1 MAAETPVAPVGR
13 GIQGEGPPGRRPFT
27 FRPRRIAKG
36 VIVGVGVAAFL
47 VFALFPFYWM
57 FIVSFKTNQDIVN
70 LKFNPFLIQQFTLS
84 HYKFLLTQ
92 TDFLRWILN
101 STIVAVVACGGSVVI
116 SIFAG
121 YSLARVR
128 YRGAATIGWGIF
140 VTYLVPPTLLFI
152 PMTVIMDQ
160 FHLVN
165 NLLALILSY
174 PTFLIPFSTWLLMG
188 YFRGIPSELEDAA
201 MVDGCTRF
209 QAMLRIAIPLAVPGI
224 ISASIFAFTLSWN
237 EYLYALSFISSVGTQ
252 TVPLGVPSDL
262 IRDDAYFWGDLMA
275 AALLGSIP
283 VAVLYS
289 FFVDRFAGGIT
300 AGAVKG

>member
-1 MAAETPVAPVGR
+1 MAAETPVAPVR
-13 GIQGEGPPGRRPFT
+13 GGIRGEGPSRRRFAL
-27 FRPRRIAKG
+27 RPRRLVKG
-36 VIVGVGVAAFL
+36 AVVTVGVAAFL

-57 FIVSFKTNQDIVN
+57 FIVSLKSNQDIIN
-70 LKFNPFLIQQFTLS
+70 LKDNPFLIQQFTLS
-84 HYKFLLTQ
+84 HYEFLLTQ

-101 STIVAVVACGGSVVI
+101 STIVAVVACGGSVII

-128 YRGAATIGWGIF
+128 YRGAGAIGWGIF

-160 FHLVN
+160 FHLVD
-165 NLLALILSY
+165 NLLALMLSY

-188 YFRGIPSELEDAA
+188 YFRGIPKELEDAA

-275 AALLGSIP
+275 AALLGSVP
-283 VAVLYS
+283 VAILYS
-289 FFVDRFAGGIT
+289 FFVDRFAGGLT

>member
-1 MAAETPVAPVGR
+1 M
-13 GIQGEGPPGRRPFT
+13 
-27 FRPRRIAKG
+27 KG
-36 VIVGVGVAAFL
+36 VLTAAGVAAFL
-47 VFALFPFYWM
+47 FFALFPFYWM
-57 FIVSFKTNQDIVN
+57 FIVSFKTNRNIITLNDD
-70 LKFNPFLIQQFTLS
+70 PFLIQHFTLS
-84 HYKFLLTQ
+84 HYTFLLTQ

-101 STIVAVVACGGSVVI
+101 STIVAVVACGGSVII

-121 YSLARVR
+121 YSLARLR

-160 FHLVN
+160 LHLVN
-165 NLLALILSY
+165 SLLALILSY

-188 YFRGIPSELEDAA
+188 YFRGIPAELEEAA

-283 VAVLYS
+283 VAILYS